1 MIKDAG
7 EAELTI
13 KEQSLR
19 LQWLLLIIATI
30 LMLYAV
36 FLTNIIMEKYID
48 LINVKI
54 ILPNTTKTE
63 TKISG
68 NILTLT

>member
-30 LMLYAV
+30 LMLYAA

-48 LINVKI
+48 LSNVKI